1 MSVGVTSL
9 SDAVKA
15 AQQGSEDSF
24 RTLYRATQPPLLRYL
39 RGLVGEDSEDVASE
53 AWLQVARDI
62 HTFRG
67 DYDGFKAWTTTI
79 ARHRAMDHL
88 RRLRRRPAD
97 AMPTDELVGLPAGDD
112 TAALATDSVATDAA
126 MQLIARLP
134 RDQAEAILLRVVI
147 GLDAK
152 SAGKVLGKRPG
163 AVRTAAYRGLRRL
176 AKLLAQ
182 DEQAAGQ
189 MFADSP
195 ARGPAVMASR
205 AAVDRRGIEPAVVAG
220 SRSVTSPRATTL
232 KQMT

>member
-1 MSVGVTSL
+1 L
-9 SDAVKA
+9 SDVVKA

-39 RGLVGEDSEDVASE
+39 RGLVGEDAEDVASE

-67 DYDGFKAWTTTI
+67 DYDGFRAWTTTI

-97 AMPTDELVGLPAGDD
+97 AVPTDDLISLPSGED

-126 MQLIARLP
+126 MGLIARLP
-134 RDQAEAILLRVVI
+134 RDQAEAVLLRVVI

-182 DEQAAGQ
+182 DEHAAEQVLADAQARRPVATAARTTVDTPGIN
-189 MFADSP
+189 P
-195 ARGPAVMASR
+195 PVVARGSR
-205 AAVDRRGIEPAVVAG
+205 
-220 SRSVTSPRATTL
+220 VTSPRATTL

>member
-1 MSVGVTSL
+1 L

-97 AMPTDELVGLPAGDD
+97 AVPTDELVSLPAGDD
-112 TAALATDSVATDAA
+112 TAALATDSVSTDAA
-126 MQLIARLP
+126 MRLISRLP

-182 DEQAAGQ
+182 DEHTAGQ
-189 MFADSP
+189 VLADAP
-195 ARGPAVMASR
+195 VQGPAVVSR
-205 AAVDRRGIEPAVVAG
+205 TAVDRRGIEPAVVAG
-220 SRSVTSPRATTL
+220 GRRVTSPRVTTL